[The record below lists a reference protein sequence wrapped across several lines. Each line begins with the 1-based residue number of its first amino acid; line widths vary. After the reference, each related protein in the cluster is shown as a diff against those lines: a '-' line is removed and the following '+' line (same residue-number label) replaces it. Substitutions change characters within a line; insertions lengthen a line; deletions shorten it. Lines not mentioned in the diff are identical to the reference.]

1 MKKITILLLTYIISI
16 SAQELPDNFINAL
29 NSYNNNDFGTAYQL
43 FKATAEQNNLS
54 ELQIISA
61 KFYSA
66 NCLLNLDQ
74 LDGAASEFES
84 FIDQNKFSD
93 YCESALYTLGTI
105 YYKKGEY
112 RKARERLTTL
122 ITEYPSNEFTGTSYY
137 WLGEAYLA
145 EEKYIEA
152 EENFKNAITRE
163 RTNKFIVNSIYSL
176 AQVYEKSGNYK
187 KAVEEYDELLA
198 YHKDHELAPKSQM
211 RIGICYFILKEYD
224 NAILEL
230 NDPLIKQLPKQ
241 ELVESKYFLASS
253 FIRLKEYKEASQ
265 VYNELLTNV
274 SDKSNKDKI
283 NYSLA
288 WINFQQ
294 EKFDD
299 AYKLF
304 KELADTGI
312 DSLKADALF
321 WSGESK
327 RYLGDTKTANE
338 IFNDFLSKYPGHRL
352 ASRAQLGIGSTLI
365 GQSEGPDAE
374 KALLNATISN
384 DRQTRSKAYT
394 LLGESRLNKKN
405 YIDAK
410 KYFSE
415 ALKLTQDQ
423 SELRNRSSLGLAVSD
438 YYLNNYDASIKNLEE
453 LRSHS
458 KDFEPDKVNFYLAE
472 SYFQQ
477 TKFSAALK
485 SYNSINPN
493 SELLKQQTL
502 LGRAYTYF
510 NLKDFTNSIYYFNEY
525 LSKYKNDPNANEY
538 TLRLADSYFGVK
550 NFTKASAIYREL
562 FSKEKAVL
570 NNDLAYYQYGQSLFK
585 SGKANEAIDAFE
597 KLQVRYPNSKYTD
610 QSQYI
615 IGWIHFQQNDFNNA
629 IRSYKFLL
637 NKYPRSSM
645 RPIVYNSIGDSYY
658 NSGQYDSSIVFYS
671 KVLAEHPTTQ
681 YIFDAVSGIQYAYV
695 AKEQPGEAI
704 KFIDQFIISNPNSK
718 FSDQIFFKKGDL
730 YYSIQDY
737 HSAVRSYKEFIAN
750 YPNSSLVPNAYFWI
764 GKSAAN
770 MKDETEAINN
780 FTVAKIRSLKS
791 EIGISSV
798 IELARIYS
806 EKKQYSSAVNVL
818 KEASDAVPTSN
829 RVPEL
834 LYQQGV
840 NQTKDNK
847 IAEAS
852 STFDQIITYYE
863 GSIFASKAKVEL
875 GIIELQ
881 NNNYENAQ
889 AHFKEVS
896 EKRTDDIGA
905 EAQYY
910 YGVLL
915 FNQNKIEDAIT
926 SLVRVRSVFAAY
938 DEWYTKSLLKLGD
951 CYLKLKDKKQAKEM
965 YRAVL
970 SRHDSGVFADEAK
983 KKIKQL

>member
-1 MKKITILLLTYIISI
+1 MKKIILCLLIYTFSI
-16 SAQELPDNFINAL
+16 SAQDLPDNFTSGLNAY
-29 NSYNNNDFGTAYQL
+29 NSRDFGTAYKLFSTAINRKELNKLQL
-43 FKATAEQNNLS
+43 IT
-54 ELQIISA
+54 A

-84 FIDQNKFSD
+84 FIDQYKFSD
-93 YCESALYTLGTI
+93 YRESVIYTLGTI

-112 RKARERLTTL
+112 RKARERLTYL
-122 ITEYPSNEFTGTSYY
+122 INEYPSNEFTGTSYY
-137 WLGEAYLA
+137 WLGESYLA
-145 EEKYIEA
+145 EEKYIDA
-152 EENFKNAITRE
+152 EENFKNAITQK

-176 AQVYEKSGNYK
+176 AQVYEKSNNYK

-198 YHKDHELAPKSQM
+198 YYKDHELGPKSQM
-211 RIGICYFILKEYD
+211 RIGICYFILKDYD

-241 ELVESKYFLASS
+241 ELIESKYFLASS
-253 FIRLKEYKEASQ
+253 FVRLKEYNEATQ
-265 VYNELLTNV
+265 VYNELLANV
-274 SDKSNKDKI
+274 SDKSNRDKI
-283 NYSLA
+283 SYSLA

-294 EKFDD
+294 EKYDD

-304 KELADTGI
+304 KELADTGL
-312 DSLKADALF
+312 DSLKSDALF

-327 RYLGDTKTANE
+327 RYLGDTKTAND
-338 IFNDFLSKYPGHRL
+338 IFKDFISKYPGHHL

-365 GQSEGPDAE
+365 AQSDGPDAE

-384 DRQTRSKAYT
+384 DKQTRGKAYT

-405 YIDAK
+405 YTDAK

-415 ALKLTQDQ
+415 ALKLTQEQ
-423 SELRNRSSLGLAVSD
+423 SELKNRSLLGLSVSD
-438 YYLNNYDASIKNLEE
+438 YYLNNYDLSIKNLEE
-453 LRSHS
+453 LRLRS
-458 KDFEPDKVNFYLAE
+458 KEFEPDKVNFYLAE

-477 TKFSAALK
+477 AKFSAALK
-485 SYNSINPN
+485 SYNSISPN
-493 SELLKQQTL
+493 SESLKQQTI
-502 LGRAYTYF
+502 LGKAYTYF

-525 LSKYKNDPNANEY
+525 LSKYKNDQNTNEY
-538 TLRLADSYFGVK
+538 TLRLADSYFGMK
-550 NFTKASAIYREL
+550 NFAKASAIYREL
-562 FSKEKAVL
+562 FSKEKTVL

-585 SGKANEAIDAFE
+585 SGKANEAMDAFE
-597 KLQVRYPNSKYTD
+597 KLQEKYPNSKYTD

-629 IRSYKFLL
+629 IYSYKSLL

-671 KVLAEHPTTQ
+671 KVLSEFPATQ
-681 YIFDAVSGIQYAYV
+681 YIFDAVSGIQYSYV
-695 AKEQPGEAI
+695 AKEQPDEAI
-704 KFIDQFIISNPNSK
+704 KFIDQFISSNPNSK
-718 FSDQIFFKKGDL
+718 YSDQIFFKKGDL

-737 HSAVRSYKEFIAN
+737 NSAIRSYKEFITN
-750 YPNSSLVPNAYFWI
+750 YPNSSLIPNAYYWI

-780 FTVAKIRSLKS
+780 FNFAKSRSLKS

-798 IELARIYS
+798 LELARIYS
-806 EKKQYSSAVNVL
+806 DKKQYSSAVNVL

-840 NQTKDNK
+840 NQVKDNK
-847 IAEAS
+847 IDEAS
-852 STFDQIITYYE
+852 STFDQIINYYE
-863 GSIFASKAKVEL
+863 GSIFVSKAKVEL
-875 GIIELQ
+875 GVIELQ
-881 NNNYENAQ
+881 KNNYENAQ
-889 AHFKEVS
+889 ALFKEVS

-915 FNQNKIEDAIT
+915 YNQNKIEDAIT

-951 CYLKLKDKKQAKEM
+951 CYIKLKDKKQAREM

-970 SRHDSGVFADEAK
+970 SRHDSGEFADEAK

>member
-1 MKKITILLLTYIISI
+1 MKKIILFLLVYIFSI
-16 SAQELPDNFINAL
+16 SAQDLPDNFTNGLNAY
-29 NSYNNNDFGTAYQL
+29 NSRDFGTAYQL
-43 FKATAEQNNLS
+43 FMTAINQKELN
-54 ELQIISA
+54 ELQLITA

-84 FIDQNKFSD
+84 FIDQNKFSN
-93 YCESALYTLGTI
+93 YRESALYTLGTI

-122 ITEYPSNEFTGTSYY
+122 VNEYPLNEFTGSSYY
-137 WLGEAYLA
+137 WLGESYLA
-145 EEKYIEA
+145 EEKYIDA
-152 EENFKNAITRE
+152 EENFNNAITNK

-176 AQVYEKSGNYK
+176 AQVYEKSNNYK

-198 YHKDHELAPKSQM
+198 YYKDHELGPKSQM

-241 ELVESKYFLASS
+241 ELIESRYFLASS
-253 FIRLKEYKEASQ
+253 FVRLKEYKEASQ
-265 VYNELLTNV
+265 VYNELLANV
-274 SDKSNKDKI
+274 SDQSNKDKI

-294 EKFDD
+294 EKYDD

-304 KELADTGI
+304 KELAYNGL
-312 DSLKADALF
+312 DSLKAEALF

-327 RYLGDTKTANE
+327 RYLGDTKTAND
-338 IFNDFLSKYPGHRL
+338 IFKDFIAKYPGHRL
-352 ASRAQLGIGSTLI
+352 ASRAQLGIGSTSI

-384 DRQTRSKAYT
+384 DLQTRSKAYT

-405 YIDAK
+405 YNDAK

-415 ALKLTQDQ
+415 ALKLTQEQ
-423 SELRNRSSLGLAVSD
+423 SELKNRALLGLSVSD
-438 YYLNNYDASIKNLEE
+438 YYLSNYDASIKNLEE
-453 LRSHS
+453 LRSRS
-458 KDFEPDKVNFYLAE
+458 KEFESDKVNFYLAE
-472 SYFQQ
+472 TYFQQ
-477 TKFSAALK
+477 AKFSAALK

-493 SELLKQQTL
+493 SESLKQQTI
-502 LGRAYTYF
+502 LGKAYTYF

-525 LSKYKNDPNANEY
+525 LSKYKNDPNTNEY
-538 TLRLADSYFGVK
+538 TLRLADSYFGMK
-550 NFTKASAIYREL
+550 NFAKASTIYREL
-562 FSKEKAVL
+562 FSKEKTVL

-585 SGKANEAIDAFE
+585 SGKANEAMDAFE
-597 KLQVRYPNSKYTD
+597 KLQEKYPTSKYTD

-629 IRSYKFLL
+629 IRSYKLLL

-671 KVLAEHPTTQ
+671 KVLSEHPATQ

-695 AKEQPGEAI
+695 AKEQPDEAI
-704 KFIDQFIISNPNSK
+704 KFIDQFIASNPNSK
-718 FSDQIFFKKGDL
+718 YSDQIYFKKGDL

-737 HSAVRSYKEFIAN
+737 NSAIRSYKEFITN
-750 YPNSSLVPNAYFWI
+750 YPNSSLVPNAYYWI

-780 FTVAKIRSLKS
+780 FNFAKARSLKS

-798 IELARIYS
+798 LELARIYS
-806 EKKQYSSAVNVL
+806 DKKQYSSAVNVL
-818 KEASDAVPTSN
+818 KEASDAAPTSN

-834 LYQQGV
+834 LYQQGI
-840 NQTKDNK
+840 NQVKDNK

-852 STFDQIITYYE
+852 SSFDQIINYYE

-875 GIIELQ
+875 GVIELQ
-881 NNNYENAQ
+881 KNNYENAQ
-889 AHFKEVS
+889 ALFREVS

-915 FNQNKIEDAIT
+915 YNQNKIEDAIT

-951 CYLKLKDKKQAKEM
+951 CYVKLKDKKQAREM
-965 YRAVL
+965 YRAVF
-970 SRHDSGVFADEAK
+970 SRHDSGEFADEAK